1 MQAHWSS
8 ADMVASE
15 AYREN
20 ASAEHTNTAFRQP
33 EGGANG
39 DDNRANLPSSTRGGI
54 TSPDDTL
61 CIMHVQCITN

>member
-20 ASAEHTNTAFRQP
+20 ASAEHTNTAFR
-33 EGGANG
+33 
-39 DDNRANLPSSTRGGI
+39 
-54 TSPDDTL
+54 
-61 CIMHVQCITN
+61 